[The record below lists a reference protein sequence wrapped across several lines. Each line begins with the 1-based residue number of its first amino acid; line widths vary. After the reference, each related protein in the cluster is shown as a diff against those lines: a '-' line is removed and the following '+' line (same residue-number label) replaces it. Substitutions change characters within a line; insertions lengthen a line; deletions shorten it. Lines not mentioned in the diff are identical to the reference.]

1 MFVKHNQ
8 KTEHNKGSQLLL
20 IYKLDIF
27 SFFIQGVLSLTFAED
42 AAKPSKDK
50 DAMYSARPEIEVLLL
65 LLNL

>member
-1 MFVKHNQ
+1 V
-8 KTEHNKGSQLLL
+8 LL
-20 IYKLDIF
+20 IYELDLF
-27 SFFIQGVLSLTFAED
+27 DFFIQGVLSLTFAED